1 MEGQFCAKHI
11 QTALQG
17 IGQCTGTLS
26 AGYLGDFI
34 RIYTCI
40 YISITATA
48 KRQLLEPQQFNGLSG
63 TVDCTVKYILQ
74 VRNQKCEIQITDAI
88 DGT

>member
-1 MEGQFCAKHI
+1 MEGQFCAKHT

-17 IGQCTGTLS
+17 IGQGTAALS

-34 RIYTCI
+34 RVYTCI

-48 KRQLLEPQQFNGLSG
+48 KR
-63 TVDCTVKYILQ
+63 
-74 VRNQKCEIQITDAI
+74 
-88 DGT
+88 